1 MNRRGRFEHVGIAV
15 LLAGSAVACGDA
27 DVPGVG
33 PTPVGVGPGF
43 DVHIEP
49 SQRLVVASADGRVL
63 LDGLAPAAIAEGAPP
78 LAGFAVREAT
88 TAYEMQF
95 GAFKPTETGG
105 TWRAATRLAL
115 GGSSAASAEGA
126 GPAPRI
132 DLLDGTGAL
141 LATITASSPDPGHL
155 VFDVAPGAGPERRFS
170 WGFACD
176 EGDHF
181 AGFGS
186 QTWDVD
192 HRGQTVPAFVQEQG
206 IGKDTTDDYAGAW
219 FLVGRRHSSHIPIP
233 QYLARR
239 GYVLTAETPERA
251 LFALCSER
259 GDAARI
265 ELDLPVRVHVF
276 DGPTPAQALER
287 SSATFGRPRMPPRV
301 AFAPWLDAVFGSENV
316 RRIAQKLRD
325 SGVPSSVIWTED
337 WRGGDWKGEDYR
349 LNEEWEVDPA
359 LYPDAQEVA
368 ADLHALGF
376 DWHVYFN
383 PFVYEGSKAWDEVAP
398 NGWLVKRT
406 DGKNYTFTGA
416 KFSETGL
423 IDLENADARAWAV
436 GKMRAAMALGAD
448 GWMNDFAEWLPTDGV
463 TAAGPSGPVHNLYP
477 VRWQEVAREAI
488 DGAPD
493 GAERLFFG
501 RSGWLGTPALAD
513 VIWAGDQRTTMDR
526 DDGMPTVVPIGIGLG
541 VVGVST
547 YGHDIAGYQSA
558 TNPGSTKELFFR
570 WTELGAWSPVMRTHH
585 GAQPNLCWSWE
596 KDDETLAHFR
606 RYARLH
612 MALVPYL
619 EGLARAAA
627 DTGFP
632 IWRGLALEH
641 PAEAEA
647 WGIDD
652 EVLVGPG
659 ILIAPV
665 MTEGATSRE
674 VWLPPGLWYPW
685 AAGARIE
692 VAAAERIEA
701 TAPLEEIPVYAAA
714 GAIVPTYPDG
724 VMTLVRGTPEVPD
737 ASSIGDDRVLYAFAG
752 AGGSFT
758 EAAGLSYTL
767 EEVATNAGA
776 PRWQGADLAACASP
790 PVAPCVEESA
800 DAVTAHVIGD
810 GTLEVPA
817 ANARVTADGGSAERR
832 LVIVVRR

>member
-1 MNRRGRFEHVGIAV
+1 MNRRRGWRSLGMAV
-15 LLAGSAVACGDA
+15 VLAGSAAACGDA

-33 PTPVGVGPGF
+33 PTPVRVGPGF
-43 DVHIEP
+43 EVQIEP
-49 SQRLVVASADGRVL
+49 DQRLVVASADGRIL
-63 LDGLAPAAIAEGAPP
+63 LDGLAPAAVAEGAPP

-88 TAYEMQF
+88 TTYEMQF

-105 TWRAATRLAL
+105 AWRVATRLAL
-115 GGSSAASAEGA
+115 AGASPAAEDGA
-126 GPAPRI
+126 PAPRL
-132 DLLDGTGAL
+132 DLLDGAGAL
-141 LATITASSPDPGHL
+141 LATITASAPDPGHL

-206 IGKDTTDDYAGAW
+206 IGKDTTDEYAGAW

-259 GDAARI
+259 GDAARV

-276 DGPTPAQALER
+276 DGPTPAQARAR
-287 SSATFGRPRMPPRV
+287 SSPPVGRPRVPPRLAV
-301 AFAPWLDAVFGSENV
+301 APRLDAVFGSDNV

-325 SGVPSSVIWTED
+325 NAVPSSVIWTED

-349 LNEEWEVDPA
+349 LAEEWEVDPT
-359 LYPDAQEVA
+359 LYPDAPQLA
-368 ADLHALGF
+368 DDLHALGF

-398 NGWLVKRT
+398 NGWLVKRA
-406 DGKNYTFTGA
+406 DGSNYTFTGA
-416 KFSETGL
+416 KLTETGL
-423 IDLENADARAWAV
+423 LDLESPDARAWAV

-463 TAAGPSGPVHNLYP
+463 TAAGPAGPVHNLYP

-596 KDDETLAHFR
+596 KDDETIAHFR

-652 EVLVGPG
+652 EVLVGPS
-659 ILIAPV
+659 ILVAPV
-665 MTEGATSRE
+665 MTEGAISRD
-674 VWLPPGLWYPW
+674 VWLPPGRWYPW
-685 AAGARIE
+685 AGGEAID
-692 VAAAERIEA
+692 VAAAERIQA

-714 GAIVPTYPDG
+714 GAIVPAYPDG
-724 VMTLVRGTPEVPD
+724 VMTLVRGTPGVPD
-737 ASSIGDDRVLYAFAG
+737 ASSIGDDRVVYAFAG
-752 AGGSFT
+752 EDGSFT
-758 EAAGLSYTL
+758 EAGGLSYAL
-767 EEVATNAGA
+767 EQIATAAGA
-776 PRWQGADLAACASP
+776 PRWQGVDLAACASP

-800 DAVTAHVIGD
+800 DAVTAHVTGD
-810 GTLEVPA
+810 GTLEVPT
-817 ANARVTADGGSAERR
+817 ANARVSADGGSAERR